1 MANEAI
7 LRDRFSNPI
16 DMTCQ
21 DANGIEKGAFLQLFD
36 PRIASGAP
44 VGASN
49 FACAGI
55 CAREKI
61 ANDGRT
67 QVAVFRD
74 GIFDVRASGAISVG
88 APLGCAENNDVMAIK
103 SLATIASGAQIIGH
117 ALETAA
123 DAEVFQ
129 MWLNIR

>member
-7 LRDRFSNPI
+7 IRDRFSHPM
-16 DMTCQ
+16 DMTTST
-21 DANGIEKGAFLQLFD
+21 NGIEKGAFLQLFD

-49 FACAGI
+49 FNCAGI

-61 ANDGRT
+61 AGDSRT
-67 QVAVFRD
+67 QVAVFYD

-88 APLGCAENNDVMAIK
+88 APLACAENNDVMAIK
-103 SLATIASGAQIIGH
+103 TLPTLASGAQVIGY

-129 MWLNIR
+129 MRLKIGG